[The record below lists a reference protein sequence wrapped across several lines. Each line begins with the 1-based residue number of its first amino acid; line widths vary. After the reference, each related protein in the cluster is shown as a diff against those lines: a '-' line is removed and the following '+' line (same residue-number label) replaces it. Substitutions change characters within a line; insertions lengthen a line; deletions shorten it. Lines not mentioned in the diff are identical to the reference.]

1 MKEITSQILAEI
13 LGCDAAQA
21 DIVIN
26 NISTDSRQVDEHSL
40 FIALRG
46 EHFDAHDFVADVA
59 AKGCPLAVVDHLLQ
73 NVPAEKQLVVK
84 DTLEAYG
91 KIGAYNRSQFKGTVI
106 GLTGSAG
113 KTTTK
118 EEIAFLLSHFAKTY
132 ATAGNHNNQ
141 IGVPQSL
148 CELDMDARYA
158 VIEMGMSSKGEISH
172 SVSLVKPD
180 IAVVTNVYPMHIEFF
195 PNFEGIAHA
204 KAEIFEGLPAQGG
217 IAIINE
223 DTNFADILKAE
234 AIKHNAKIITFGK
247 NTHPTDNFTTQ
258 EQGEQY
264 LYNAWCALT
273 VVQAL
278 GLDVNKAASYIKDFG
293 ALDGR
298 GKHHTLAIHGG
309 KYTLID
315 DSYSGQ
321 PEAMKLG
328 IEALDKSQ
336 TKGRKIVVLGKMA
349 ELGDTSKA
357 RHIEIGK
364 LLANSS
370 IDVVV
375 GVCPE
380 MKDMLAQL
388 PANKQQYYFENKDQ
402 VADFLLNKLL
412 QNNDTVLIKGA
423 RYSSKLYQVTE
434 ELLKKGSAA

>member
-1 MKEITSQILAEI
+1 MKNITSQKLAKILNCNAT
-13 LGCDAAQA
+13 QA

-26 NISTDSRQVDEHSL
+26 KVSTDSRLVDEHSL

-46 EHFDAHDFVADVA
+46 ERFDAHDFVKDVV
-59 AKGCPLAVVDHLLQ
+59 AKGCPLVVVDHLLKDIT
-73 NVPAEKQLVVK
+73 AEKQLVVN

-172 SVSLVKPD
+172 SVNLVRPD

-298 GKHHTLAIHGG
+298 GKHHTLAIDGG
-309 KYTLID
+309 TYTLID

-402 VADFLLNKLL
+402 VTDFLLNKLL